1 VKPRFIYLTTVK
13 QIEKRYEL
21 LIYHANAKK
30 NSFIHYSLYDDII
43 THTIN
48 LLH

>member
-13 QIEKRYEL
+13 QIEERYEL
-21 LIYHANAKK
+21 LIYHANAEK
-30 NSFIHYSLYDDII
+30 NLLIQYSMYDII